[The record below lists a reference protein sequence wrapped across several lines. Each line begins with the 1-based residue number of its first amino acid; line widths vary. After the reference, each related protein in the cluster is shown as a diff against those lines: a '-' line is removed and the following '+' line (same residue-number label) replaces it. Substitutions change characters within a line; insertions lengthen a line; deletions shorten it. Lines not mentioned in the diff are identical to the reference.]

1 MRKIM
6 LTQGD
11 KCVGFNLQTTP
22 IEMLII
28 NKALEQIKNPNLPDG
43 KVIEDILN
51 TEYEKVEVN
60 EW

>member
-1 MRKIM
+1 M

-11 KCVGFNLQTTP
+11 KCVGFNLQITP

-43 KVIEDILN
+43 KVVEDILN

-60 EW
+60 E